1 MEFPRLQRCWLVTV
15 YQLVTKPGRI
25 AMASKVKKGTRGQAL
40 MHKKHEAGCALPT
53 ASSSRWLRSRKN
65 RNTACYISQI
75 ETLLRKHEP
84 VEKHAPSRVRV
95 GFTIIVSKKLIGNSR
110 QIISLWR
117 MKSATTPK
125 FCPDVQSEMC
135 FESRAAQLRST
146 LPSREQYCRECFRR
160 TTNVH
165 SSPLAVC

>member
-1 MEFPRLQRCWLVTV
+1 M
-15 YQLVTKPGRI
+15 
-25 AMASKVKKGTRGQAL
+25 
-40 MHKKHEAGCALPT
+40 PT

-95 GFTIIVSKKLIGNSR
+95 GFTIIVSKKLTGNSR

-146 LPSREQYCRECFRR
+146 LLRGSSTVESVFGGRR
-160 TTNVH
+160 TCILPRSLYAKGKKKRT
-165 SSPLAVC
+165 SQLKKIPQMTSF